1 MCLPPRWVGFSTNC
15 LPVGSIAEVW
25 LERGANTTDP
35 NQECPPRFTTERKAS
50 AMTIMIGIDPHKASH
65 TAVAIDSNE
74 HVLDELRVRSSAI
87 QADRLRCWAA
97 GFEQRTWAVESAQ
110 GLGYLLAQ
118 QLVAA
123 GEVVLDVPAVRAS
136 RVRTLSSG
144 RSQKNDPN
152 DARSV
157 AIAAL
162 RADDLAEVRADDH
175 ARILRLLVKRHR
187 DLGRAKNQACCRLHA
202 LLLEMVPGG
211 AGFRMVSVTRAN
223 TLIDSF
229 EPINAMGRQRLEI
242 ARQLV
247 AEIAHYDD
255 RLKASKQRIQRAVAA
270 SNTSLTSIC
279 GLGAITAAMIIG
291 HTGNID
297 RFPTKHRFGELQRD
311 RPDRSIIG
319 VQGSPSAEPAR
330 QPADEL
336 GDPGRR
342 HFPAPT
348 RHLGPRVLRPQDR
361 RGQVVQR
368 SNPRAEAT
376 TLRRHLPAPRQRRP
390 PAALTIKWAREDKQE
405 RL

>member
-1 MCLPPRWVGFSTNC
+1 
-15 LPVGSIAEVW
+15 
-25 LERGANTTDP
+25 
-35 NQECPPRFTTERKAS
+35 
-50 AMTIMIGIDPHKASH
+50 MTIMIGIDPHKASH

-74 HVLDELRVRSSAI
+74 HVLDELRVRSSTT

-97 GFEQRTWAVESAQ
+97 GFENRTWAVESAQ

-202 LLLEMVPGG
+202 LFLEIVPGG
-211 AGFRMVSVTRAN
+211 ATFRMVSVTRAN
-223 TLIDSF
+223 ALIDSF

-242 ARQLV
+242 ARELV
-247 AEIAHYDD
+247 AEIAHYDE
-255 RLKASKQRIQRAVAA
+255 RLKASKQRIERAVRA

-291 HTGNID
+291 HTGNIG
-297 RFPTKHRFGELQRD
+297 RFPTKHRFASYNATAPIEASSGSRVRHRLNPRGNRQMNWAIQVVAISQLRHDTSGREFYD
-311 RPDRSIIG
+311 RKI
-319 VQGSPSAEPAR
+319 AEGKSSKEAIRALKRRLSDVIYRHLVNDAR
-330 QPADEL
+330 Q
-336 GDPGRR
+336 R
-342 HFPAPT
+342 
-348 RHLGPRVLRPQDR
+348 
-361 RGQVVQR
+361 
-368 SNPRAEAT
+368 N
-376 TLRRHLPAPRQRRP
+376 
-390 PAALTIKWAREDKQE
+390 
-405 RL
+405 